1 MMINIFK
8 KKIEDVKSEKNLV
21 LICALFVH
29 AAKMDENYTDKEKS
43 IILKALSEI
52 SDKNESDLKI
62 LLKEAEKKESQS
74 NQILEF
80 TKEIK
85 SSEKNFKFKILE
97 ILWKIIYSDG
107 VSDMYESTLMRRL
120 SGLLYVSDKEIG
132 DIKKSIMNNKT
143 I

>member
-1 MMINIFK
+1 MVINIFK
-8 KKIEDVKSEKNLV
+8 KKTKDVKSEKNLV

-52 SDKNESDLKI
+52 SDKKETDFKI
-62 LLKEAEKKESQS
+62 ILNEAEKKESQS

-85 SSEKNFKFKILE
+85 NSEINFRLKILE

-107 VSDMYESTLMRRL
+107 VSDMYESSLMRRL
-120 SGLLYVSDKEIG
+120 SGLLYVSDKEAG
-132 DIKKSIMNNKT
+132 NIKQLIIKSKT
-143 I
+143 S

>member
-1 MMINIFK
+1 MVINIFK
-8 KKIEDVKSEKNLV
+8 KKTKNVKSEKNLV

-52 SDKNESDLKI
+52 SDEKESDLKI
-62 LLKEAEKKESQS
+62 VLEEAEKKEDQS

-85 SSEKNFKFKILE
+85 RSEKNFRLKILE
-97 ILWKIIYSDG
+97 VLWKIIYSDG
-107 VSDMYESTLMRRL
+107 ISDMYESSLMRKL
-120 SGLLYVSDKEIG
+120 SGLLYVSDKETG
-132 DIKKSIMNNKT
+132 DIKQSIIKNKT
-143 I
+143 T

>member
-1 MMINIFK
+1 MTINIFK
-8 KKIEDVKSEKNLV
+8 KKTKEVKSEKNLI

-52 SDKNESDLKI
+52 SDKNEIDLKI

-85 SSEKNFKFKILE
+85 SSEKNFRLKILE

-120 SGLLYVSDKEIG
+120 SGLLYVSDKETG
-132 DIKKSIMNNKT
+132 DIKQSIINNKT
-143 I
+143 T

>member
-1 MMINIFK
+1 MINIFK
-8 KKIEDVKSEKNLV
+8 KKAKDVKNEKNLV

-52 SDKNESDLKI
+52 SDEKESDLKI
-62 LLKEAEKKESQS
+62 VLKEAEKKESQS

-80 TKEIK
+80 TKEVK
-85 SSEKNFKFKILE
+85 NSEKNFRLKILE
-97 ILWKIIYSDG
+97 VLWKIIYSDG

-120 SGLLYVSDKEIG
+120 SGLLYISDKENG
-132 DIKKSIMNNKT
+132 DLKQSIISHKQT
-143 I
+143 